1 MADLPEKRSELA
13 GDFAK
18 ADHEPRGGVIN
29 EKQGLHESVG
39 IDVAIAAADD
49 ERAEHDLNV
58 TEDDLLEAKELAATF
73 DLEATRTLM
82 LQVHKLH
89 HRDPNFPQVI
99 LERIKEFLHNDD
111 VFENP
116 EKHEQLIAEMKIE
129 AALITN
135 NSPYA
140 EVRAVVSNHDD
151 PNMPCSTIR
160 AWVIGIFFSVAV
172 AFINGFFEIRQP
184 AIAVTANVPQLLAF
198 PVGKLFEKVLP
209 DVGFTLFGVRHSLN
223 PGPFN
228 RKEHMLITIM
238 ASISKSVPYTNYIIW
253 IQYLPHFF
261 NQSWALSF
269 RYQILIALSTN
280 FIGYSL
286 AGICRRFLVYPS
298 YCVWPQSLVTI
309 ALNSA
314 FHGDTNP
321 AVAGPFRTF
330 WRMSRLRF
338 FCIAFTAMFVW
349 FWFPNYI
356 FQGLAYFSWMTWIAP
371 DNAKLSVITGGLKGL
386 GLNPLP
392 TFDWNIVIYL
402 WDPLMLPF
410 FSIANN
416 FGGMAITMPVI
427 AAMYYSNVWGAAYLP
442 VNSNKPYD
450 RFAKNYNVSSI
461 LDDHGIIDLEKYK
474 AYSPPYLSAA
484 NTVVYM
490 IFFAVYSAVV
500 TYAALFHRTEIMM
513 GFRDLINS
521 FRPSKKQEVQE
532 GRVLDVHNRLMKAYK
547 EVPEWWYFCTL
558 IFAVTVGCVAIAIY
572 PTYTS
577 VGVVFYGVIM
587 CLIFVV
593 PVGIVYAMTGVEVTL
608 NVLAEF
614 IGGSF
619 VEGNA
624 LAMCFFK
631 SYGYVTC
638 AHALAFSNDLK
649 LAHYV
654 KIAPRFTFFA
664 QMVPSLVTTFVYIG
678 IIQFQVRLKDVCT
691 DDAPFRFTCPGINTF
706 FTAAVLWGT
715 VGPKRLWGVGG
726 TYSITLLGFPL
737 GVVIVLLFW
746 LAGKKWP
753 NSAFIRNIHPVVMM
767 NGGLSWAPYNLSQMW
782 PAVPVAAFSWL
793 FLRKRF
799 LGFWSKYNFVLSA
812 AFSAGM
818 AISGLVQF
826 FGLAYNGTEFN
837 WWGNAIV
844 GSGCEDGVSCPHMT
858 LAPGEYFGPGPG
870 EF

>member
-73 DLEATRTLM
+73 DVEATRTLM